1 MNAVGQPISR
11 IDGRLKVTG
20 SARYTADIPLE
31 AIVHAAIV
39 YSTIANGRIVSI
51 DTAAAENAPGVL
63 AVLTHKNMPRM
74 NQQSWSHLRPQGQT
88 YLPLQD
94 DQIHY
99 AGQPVALVVAATLDQ
114 ATYAGTLIKVAYE
127 AHPPVVFDLRTASE
141 DAVEPSQRMW
151 PLSSSVGDADKAIA
165 GAAVKIEQTYTMSD
179 RHHNPMEPH
188 VTLAVWDGDDS
199 LTLYDSTQ
207 MVVGTKK
214 LVSLVLGIPEE
225 KINVVCEFLGG
236 GFGGK
241 SWSWPHTLLAA
252 LAAKVVNRP
261 VRLQLSRAQMY
272 SMVGHQAGTV
282 QTIALGANSDGNLS
296 GIRHDSINPTSV
308 FDDYV
313 EYAAMASRHLWRAS
327 GGIATSHRVVHVNRN
342 SPVVLRAPM
351 EAQGHF
357 ALECAMDELAY
368 ATGIDPVELR
378 LRNDTDTDPYSGR
391 PFSTRALRECLTK
404 GAARFGWDRRTPEP
418 RSMRD
423 GRYLIGQGMAAA
435 IYTHWRW
442 PGKARVT
449 INGDGSALVEAAAH
463 DIGTGTYTVMAQ
475 VAADVLGL
483 APDKVTVRLGDTR
496 LPESHPAIGSATVS
510 NATAAVMLAA
520 RAAREKAIALTL
532 TDRDAPFAGAAP
544 DDVIVAD
551 GRLALAKTN
560 LNVTYAELLARNGLS
575 SLVGEGDYAP
585 VEEVNG
591 PKAIFSFSAVFAE
604 VRVDADLG
612 LVRLNRFVGAYDAG
626 RIINPKTAR
635 SQAIGGI
642 IWGVGQALLEQSE
655 TDPASGQFINRNY
668 SGYLVPTNADIPELD
683 VLFVGGFDEEASPLG
698 HQGPWRV
705 DGGIGSA
712 GDCQRSVSRDRQAH
726 TRPADHNRKAVLTRN
741 CDGRFNSYRRHC
753 NAVSP
758 VLRRRSTACTIKKR
772 S

>member
-20 SARYTADIPLE
+20 RARYTADIPLE
-31 AIVHAAIV
+31 TIVHAAIV

-51 DTAAAENAPGVL
+51 ETAVAENAPGVL

-94 DQIHY
+94 DRIHY
-99 AGQPVALVVAATLDQ
+99 AGQPVALVVASTLDQ

-127 AHPPVVFDLRTASE
+127 THPPVVFDLRTAME
-141 DAVEPSQRMW
+141 DAVEPPQRMW
-151 PLSSSVGDADKAIA
+151 PLSSSVGDADRAIA
-165 GAAVKIEQTYTMSD
+165 GAAVRVEQTYTMPD
-179 RHHNPMEPH
+179 RHHNAMEPH
-188 VTLAVWDGDDS
+188 VTLAVWGRDGS

-282 QTIALGANSDGNLS
+282 QTIALGASSDGNLS
-296 GIRHDSINPTSV
+296 GIRHDSINPTSM

-368 ATGIDPVELR
+368 ATGVDPVELR

-391 PFSTRALRECLTK
+391 PFSTRALRECLTR

-423 GRYLIGQGMAAA
+423 ERYLIGQGVAAA

-449 INGDGSALVEAAAH
+449 INGGGSALVEAAAH

-604 VRVDADLG
+604 VRVDAELG

-668 SGYLVPTNADIPELD
+668 SGYLVPTNADIPELE
-683 VLFVGGFDEEASPLG
+683 VLFVGGFDAEASPLG
-698 HQGPWRV
+698 TKGLGELTAV
-705 DGGIGSA
+705 
-712 GDCQRSVSRDRQAH
+712 SVA
-726 TRPADHNRKAVLTRN
+726 PAIA
-741 CDGRFNSYRRHC
+741 
-753 NAVSP
+753 NAVYHATGNRVRDLP
-758 VLRRRSTACTIKKR
+758 ITIER
-772 S
+772 LF

>member
-1 MNAVGQPISR
+1 MSTIGQPLSR
-11 IDGRLKVTG
+11 VDGRLKVTG
-20 SARYTADIPLE
+20 GARYTADIPGN

-39 YSTIANGRIVSI
+39 YSTIANGRVVSI

-63 AVLTHKNMPRM
+63 VVLTHNNMPRM
-74 NQQSWSHLRPQGQT
+74 KALPWSHLRPQGQT

-94 DQIHY
+94 DQVHY
-99 AGQPVALVVAATLDQ
+99 AGQPVALVVATTLDQ
-114 ATYAGTLIKVAYE
+114 ATYAGTRIKVAYE
-127 AHPPVVFDLRTASE
+127 TDIPVMFDLRTAKK
-141 DAVEPSQRMW
+141 DAVVPSQRMW
-151 PLSSSVGDADKAIA
+151 PLSSSIGDADKAIA
-165 GAAVKIEQTYTMSD
+165 DAAVKIKQTYTMPD
-179 RHHNPMEPH
+179 RHHNQMEPH
-188 VTLAVWDGDDS
+188 VAMAVWDDDGK
-199 LTLYDSTQ
+199 LTLYNSTQ
-207 MVVGTKK
+207 MVVGTMK
-214 LVSLVLGIPEE
+214 LASQVLGVPEE

-241 SWSWPHTLLAA
+241 SWSWPHTLLVA

-261 VRLQLSRAQMY
+261 VRLQLTRAQMY
-272 SMVGHQAGTV
+272 SMVGHQAATV
-282 QTIALGANSDGNLS
+282 QTIALGADHDGKLT
-296 GIRHDSINPTSV
+296 GIRHDSVNPTSI

-327 GGIATSHRVVHVNRN
+327 GGISTSHKVVRVNRN

-378 LRNDTDTDPYSGR
+378 LRNDTDSDPYSGR

-423 GRYLIGQGMAAA
+423 GRFLVGQGVAAA

-449 INGDGSALVEAAAH
+449 LNADGSALVEAAAH
-463 DIGTGTYTVMAQ
+463 DIGTGTYTIMAQ

-483 APDKVTVRLGDTR
+483 APERVTVRLGDTR
-496 LPESHPAIGSATVS
+496 LPESHPAIGSATAA

-520 RAAREKAIALTL
+520 QAARAKAIELALTG
-532 TDRDAPFAGAAP
+532 RDAPFAGAAAK
-544 DDVIVAD
+544 DLIVAE
-551 GRLALAKTN
+551 GGLALARRN
-560 LNVTYAELLARNGLS
+560 LNITYAELLTRNGLS
-575 SLVGEGDYAP
+575 SLLGDGDYDP

-604 VRVDADLG
+604 VRVDPDLG
-612 LVRLNRFVGAYDAG
+612 LVRLNRFLGAYDAG
-626 RIINPKTAR
+626 RIINAKTAR

-642 IWGVGQALLEQSE
+642 IWGTGQALLEQSE

-683 VLFVGGFDEEASPLG
+683 VLFVGDFDEEASPLG
-698 HQGPWRV
+698 AKGLGELTAV
-705 DGGIGSA
+705 
-712 GDCQRSVSRDRQAH
+712 SVA
-726 TRPADHNRKAVLTRN
+726 PAIA
-741 CDGRFNSYRRHC
+741 
-753 NAVSP
+753 NAVYHATGKRVRDLP
-758 VLRRRSTACTIKKR
+758 ITIEKVL
-772 S
+772 

>member
-31 AIVHAAIV
+31 TSVHAAIV

-51 DTAAAENAPGVL
+51 ETAVAENAPGVL

-94 DQIHY
+94 DRIHY

-127 AHPPVVFDLRTASE
+127 THPPVVFDLRTAME
-141 DAVEPSQRMW
+141 DAVEPPQRMW
-151 PLSSSVGDADKAIA
+151 PLSSSVGDADRAIA

-188 VTLAVWDGDDS
+188 ATLAVWDGDGS

-368 ATGIDPVELR
+368 ATGVDPVELR

-391 PFSTRALRECLTK
+391 PFSTRALRECLTR

-423 GRYLIGQGMAAA
+423 ERYLIGQGVAAA

-449 INGDGSALVEAAAH
+449 INGGGSALVEAAAH

-585 VEEVNG
+585 IEEANG

-604 VRVDADLG
+604 VRVDAELG

-668 SGYLVPTNADIPELD
+668 SGYLVPTNADIPDLD

-698 HQGPWRV
+698 TKGLGELTAV
-705 DGGIGSA
+705 
-712 GDCQRSVSRDRQAH
+712 SVA
-726 TRPADHNRKAVLTRN
+726 PAIA
-741 CDGRFNSYRRHC
+741 
-753 NAVSP
+753 NAVYHATGKRIRDLP
-758 VLRRRSTACTIKKR
+758 VTVEKLL
-772 S
+772 

>member
-1 MNAVGQPISR
+1 MSTVGQPLSR
-11 IDGRLKVTG
+11 LDGRLKVTG
-20 SARYTADIPLE
+20 GARYTADVPAN

-39 YSTIANGRIVSI
+39 YSTIANGRVVSI
-51 DTAAAENAPGVL
+51 DTTIAENAPGVL
-63 AVLTHKNMPRM
+63 VVLTHRNMPRM
-74 NQQSWSHLRPQGQT
+74 QALPWSHLRPQGQT

-94 DQIHY
+94 DQVHY
-99 AGQPVALVVAATLDQ
+99 AGQPMVLVVATTLDQ
-114 ATYAGTLIKVAYE
+114 ATYAGTLIKVVYE
-127 AHPPVVFDLRTASE
+127 TNIPVMFDLRTAKK

-151 PLSSSVGDADKAIA
+151 PLSSSIGDADKAIA
-165 GAAVKIEQTYTMSD
+165 DAAVKIKQTYTMPD
-179 RHHNPMEPH
+179 RHHNQMEPH
-188 VTLAVWDGDDS
+188 VTLAVWDDDGK
-199 LTLYDSTQ
+199 LTLYNSTQ
-207 MVVGTKK
+207 MVVGTMK
-214 LVSLVLGIPEE
+214 LASAVLGVPEE

-241 SWSWPHTLLAA
+241 SWSWPHTLLVA

-272 SMVGHQAGTV
+272 SMVGHQAATV
-282 QTIALGANSDGNLS
+282 QTIALGADHDGKLT
-296 GIRHDSINPTSV
+296 GIRHDSVNPTSI

-327 GGIATSHRVVHVNRN
+327 GGISTSHKVVRVNRN

-378 LRNDTDTDPYSGR
+378 LRNDTDSDPYSGR
-391 PFSTRALRECLTK
+391 PFSTRDLRECLTK

-423 GRYLIGQGMAAA
+423 GRFLIGQGVAAA

-449 INGDGSALVEAAAH
+449 LNADGSTLVEAAAH
-463 DIGTGTYTVMAQ
+463 DIGTGTYTIMAQ

-483 APDKVTVRLGDTR
+483 APDRVTVRLGDTR
-496 LPESHPAIGSATVS
+496 LPESHPAIGSATAA

-520 RAAREKAIALTL
+520 QAARAKAIELALTG
-532 TDRDAPFAGAAP
+532 RDAPFAGAAAK
-544 DDVIVAD
+544 DLIVAE
-551 GRLALAKTN
+551 GGLALARRN
-560 LNVTYAELLARNGLS
+560 LNITYAELLTRNGLS
-575 SLVGEGDYAP
+575 SLVGDGDYDP

-604 VRVDADLG
+604 VRVDPDLG
-612 LVRLNRFVGAYDAG
+612 LVRLNRFLGAYDAG

-642 IWGVGQALLEQSE
+642 IWGTGQALLEQSE

-683 VLFVGGFDEEASPLG
+683 VLFVGDFDEEASPLG
-698 HQGPWRV
+698 AKGLGELTAV
-705 DGGIGSA
+705 
-712 GDCQRSVSRDRQAH
+712 SVA
-726 TRPADHNRKAVLTRN
+726 PAIT
-741 CDGRFNSYRRHC
+741 
-753 NAVSP
+753 NAVYHATGKRVRDLP
-758 VLRRRSTACTIKKR
+758 ITIEKVL
-772 S
+772 

>member
-11 IDGRLKVTG
+11 VDGRLKVAG
-20 SARYTADIPLE
+20 GARYTADIPL
-31 AIVHAAIV
+31 AGAAHASIV
-39 YSTIANGRIVSI
+39 YSTIANGRTVAI
-51 DTAAAENAPGVL
+51 DTAAAEKAPGVL
-63 AVLTHKNMPRM
+63 VVLTHENMPRM
-74 NQQSWSHLRPQGQT
+74 NPVPWSHLRPQGQT

-94 DQIHY
+94 DRIHY
-99 AGQPVALVVAATLDQ
+99 AGQPMALVVAATLDQ
-114 ATYAGTLIKVAYE
+114 ATYAGTLIKASHE
-127 AHPPVVFDLRTASE
+127 THSPTVFDLRTARE
-141 DAVEPSQRMW
+141 DAIEPPQRMW
-151 PLSSSVGDADKAIA
+151 PLSSSVGNADKAIA
-165 GAAVKIEQTYTMSD
+165 DAAVTIKQIYTMPD

-188 VTLAVWDGDDS
+188 ATLAVWDDAGT

-207 MVVGTKK
+207 MVVGTRK
-214 LVSLVLGIPEE
+214 LASLVLGIPEE
-225 KINVVCEFLGG
+225 KINVVCEYLGG

-261 VRLQLSRAQMY
+261 VRLQLTRAQMY
-272 SMVGHQAGTV
+272 SMVGHQAATV
-282 QTIALGANSDGNLS
+282 QTIALGADRDGRLS
-296 GIRHDSINPTSV
+296 GIRHDSVNPTSV
-308 FDDYV
+308 FDAYV
-313 EYAAMASRHLWRAS
+313 EYAALASRHLWRAS
-327 GGIATSHRVVHVNRN
+327 GGIATSHKVVHVNRN

-368 ATGIDPVELR
+368 ATGVDPVELR

-423 GRYLIGQGMAAA
+423 GRYLIGQGVAAA
-435 IYTHWRW
+435 IFTHWRW

-449 INGDGSALVEAAAH
+449 LNGDGSALVEAAAH
-463 DIGTGTYTVMAQ
+463 DIGTGTYTVMTQ
-475 VAADVLGL
+475 VAADALGM

-496 LPESHPAIGSATVS
+496 LPESHPAIGSSTAA
-510 NATAAVMLAA
+510 NATAAVLLAA
-520 RAAREKAIALTL
+520 RAAREKAVELALAG
-532 TDRDAPFAGAAP
+532 RDAPFAGAVP
-544 DDVIVAD
+544 EDVIVAD
-551 GRLALAKTN
+551 GRLTLTKTN
-560 LNVTYAELLARNGLS
+560 MNITYAELLARNGLS
-575 SLVGEGDYAP
+575 SLAGDGGYDP

-604 VRVDADLG
+604 VRVDPDLG

-655 TDPASGQFINRNY
+655 TDPASGQFTNRNY
-668 SGYLVPTNADIPELD
+668 SGYLVPSNADIPELD
-683 VLFVGGFDEEASPLG
+683 VLFVGDFDEEASPLG
-698 HQGPWRV
+698 AKGLGELTAV
-705 DGGIGSA
+705 
-712 GDCQRSVSRDRQAH
+712 SVA
-726 TRPADHNRKAVLTRN
+726 PAIA
-741 CDGRFNSYRRHC
+741 
-753 NAVSP
+753 NAVYHATGKRIRDLP
-758 VLRRRSTACTIKKR
+758 VALEKLL
-772 S
+772 